1 MKNVLIFF
9 SSQWAPLSNFWL
21 NYEFANIFDVNIFF
35 ELIFNFDLSTAIT
48 MQRFEIF
55 ILNQLFF
62 QPGSFSQDALLEI
75 KSVIRS
81 ELGQIFLEMEAARLD
96 VDVSTLSIEIVTS
109 HVSDVSLFS
118 SFGQGFLAGF
128 STSDAQLEAAIQKE
142 KV

>member
-1 MKNVLIFF
+1 
-9 SSQWAPLSNFWL
+9 
-21 NYEFANIFDVNIFF
+21 
-35 ELIFNFDLSTAIT
+35 